1 MKVGR
6 FVVALV
12 VSSALSGCLAQ
23 GAPERIRPPEKPR
36 SSETSS
42 VSQAPLPLQGSSGTF
57 HIRDNNGRTFD
68 LAYDYEPS
76 RIKTRPVDFGSSE
89 FTEVQVEAA
98 YRMKILNTSETQTLS
113 FQPTSVWEATF
124 GLYALWE
131 SPNTLCDGLL
141 GPGRK
146 GDWCGVELAHFHIEQ
161 EVLPGT
167 SLQLTPHPGFS
178 DSYPV
183 QGGTVAVDPSRLPGI
198 RNALARPDNIA
209 ITYQGKD
216 GGRFI
221 NSCYREANQRYN
233 PQHAA
238 ELRDWDLLV
247 AARDGVCRAFMDK
260 SIFPGMSTSADPDGG
275 YTYLD

>member
-1 MKVGR
+1 MKVGK
-6 FVVALV
+6 FFVALSV
-12 VSSALSGCLAQ
+12 AGALTGCLPQ
-23 GAPERIRPPEKPR
+23 WAPERALPHEKPR
-36 SSETSS
+36 PTESSSLP
-42 VSQAPLPLQGSSGTF
+42 QAPLPLQGSSGTF
-57 HIRDNNGRTFD
+57 RIVDGNGRTFD
-68 LAYDYEPS
+68 IAYNYQPS
-76 RIKTRPVDFGSSE
+76 RIKTRPLHLDATE
-89 FTEVQVEAA
+89 FTEVQVEAD
-98 YRMKILNTSETQTLS
+98 YSLEIVNTSENQTLS
-113 FQPTSVWEATF
+113 FKPTSVWEATF

-146 GDWCGVELAHFHIEQ
+146 GDWCGVELAHFHIDR

-183 QGGTVAVDPSRLPGI
+183 EGGTVAVDPSHLLGI

-209 ITYQGKD
+209 IAYQGKD
-216 GGRFI
+216 GGRFV
-221 NSCYREANQRYN
+221 NSCQREANERYT
-233 PQHAA
+233 PKHAA

-247 AARDGVCRAFMDK
+247 AARDGVCRTFMDK
-260 SIFPGMSTSADPDGG
+260 SIFPGMASYADPDGG

>member
-6 FVVALV
+6 FVVALFV
-12 VSSALSGCLAQ
+12 ASALAGCLAQ
-23 GAPERIRPPEKPR
+23 GAPERTRPPEKPR
-36 SSETSS
+36 FTATSP

-57 HIRDNNGRTFD
+57 RILDSNGSTFN
-68 LAYDYEPS
+68 LAYKYEPS
-76 RIKTRPVDFGSSE
+76 RIKTRPLHLNGTE
-89 FTEVQVEAA
+89 FTEVQVEAE
-98 YRMKILNTSETQTLS
+98 YSMEILNTSETQTLS
-113 FQPTSVWEATF
+113 FKPTSVWEATF

-141 GPGRK
+141 GPGRR

-183 QGGTVAVDPSRLPGI
+183 EGGTVAVDPSHLLGI
-198 RNALARPDNIA
+198 RNALARPDNFA
-209 ITYQGKD
+209 VAYQGRD
-216 GGRFI
+216 GGRFV
-221 NSCYREANQRYN
+221 NSCYGEANARYA
-233 PQHAA
+233 PKDAA

-247 AARDGVCRAFMDK
+247 AARDGVCPAFMDK
-260 SIFPGMSTSADPDGG
+260 SISSDMAGYADPDDG

>member
-1 MKVGR
+1 MRVGR
-6 FVVALV
+6 FLVALFV
-12 VSSALSGCLAQ
+12 AGALTGCLSQ
-23 GAPERIRPPEKPR
+23 WGPERTVPPEKPR
-36 SSETSS
+36 STETSS
-42 VSQAPLPLQGSSGTF
+42 VHQAPLPLQGSSGTF
-57 HIRDNNGRTFD
+57 HILDGNGRTFD
-68 LAYDYEPS
+68 LTYNYEPS
-76 RIKTRPVDFGSSE
+76 RIKSRPLHLDSPK
-89 FTEVQVEAA
+89 FTEVQVEAH
-98 YRMKILNTSETQTLS
+98 YSLEIVNTSETQTLS
-113 FQPTSVWEATF
+113 FKPTSVWEATF

-183 QGGTVAVDPSRLPGI
+183 EGGTVAADPSHLLGI

-209 ITYQGKD
+209 IAYQGKD
-216 GGRFI
+216 GGRFV
-221 NSCYREANQRYN
+221 NSCQREANERYN
-233 PQHAA
+233 SKDAA
-238 ELRDWDLLV
+238 DVRDWDLLI

-260 SIFPGMSTSADPDGG
+260 SIFPDMAGNTDPNDG